1 MFTRT
6 EARSHSPLPWET
18 RQTGH
23 QRQHAGNHLLDPAA
37 VAQFDQLLHQIHPQ
51 AHHVDADRIATLAR
65 WLQDLPEAQAS
76 NVLGERLI
84 RIELLRAMLDD
95 PDWVPG
101 DGSRERIGKLLAYI
115 DHHDGQDLI
124 PNGIPLLGLLD
135 DVLLLEL
142 AWPALRIE
150 AEDYRDFC
158 DYRED
163 ARPQGNGAQRRDA
176 WIRERLEALALHR
189 HHARVNASHY
199 ADSGQPSQPFR
210 IG

>member
-1 MFTRT
+1 MFART
-6 EARSHSPLPWET
+6 EARNHSPLPWEIH
-18 RQTGH
+18 QTSH
-23 QRQHAGNHLLDPAA
+23 QRQHAGNHRLDPAA

-65 WLQDLPEAQAS
+65 WLQNLPEAQAS
-76 NVLGERLI
+76 SILAERLA

-95 PDWVPG
+95 PDWDPG
-101 DGSRERIGKLLAYI
+101 DGNRERIGRLLAYI
-115 DHHDGQDLI
+115 DHRDGQDLI
-124 PNGIPLLGLLD
+124 PASIPLLGLLD

-142 AWPALRIE
+142 AWPALQIE

-163 ARPQGNGAQRRDA
+163 AQPQGDGAQRRDA
-176 WIRERLEALALHR
+176 WIRERLEALALYR

-199 ADSGQPSQPFR
+199 ADSGQPNQPFR

>member
-6 EARSHSPLPWET
+6 DARSHSPLPWEH
-18 RQTGH
+18 RQASN

-51 AHHVDADRIATLAR
+51 APCVDADRIATLAR

-76 NVLGERLI
+76 NVLGERLARI
-84 RIELLRAMLDD
+84 RLLRAMLND

-115 DHHDGQDLI
+115 DHRGDQDLI
-124 PNGIPLLGLLD
+124 PASIPLLGLLD

-163 ARPQGNGAQRRDA
+163 ARPQGDGAQRRNA

-189 HHARVNASHY
+189 HQARVNASHY
-199 ADSGQPSQPFR
+199 ANSGQPSQPFR

>member
-1 MFTRT
+1 MFTQPD
-6 EARSHSPLPWET
+6 ARNASPLPWDD
-18 RQTGH
+18 RQAGV

-37 VAQFDQLLHQIHPQ
+37 VVQFDHLLHQIHPQ
-51 AHHVDADRIATLAR
+51 AQHVDADRIATLAR
-65 WLQDLPEAQAS
+65 WLQDLPEAQAGS
-76 NVLGERLI
+76 ILDERLT
-84 RIELLRAMLDD
+84 RIELLRAMLTD

-115 DHHDGQDLI
+115 DHRDGQDLI
-124 PNGIPLLGLLD
+124 PASIPLLGLLD

-142 AWPALRIE
+142 AWPALRVE

-163 ARPQGNGAQRRDA
+163 AQPQGDGAQRRNA
-176 WIRERLEALALHR
+176 WIRERLEALALYR
-189 HHARVNASHY
+189 HNARVNASHY